1 MIGLECVD
9 CADIHRVRMS
19 GRVNEIDNVC
29 VWVYLPRSM
38 SMWKRERE
46 RERERGDQEEEA
58 SHFSR
63 IRYIN
68 AILST

>member
-1 MIGLECVD
+1 MD

-46 RERERGDQEEEA
+46 RERERE
-58 SHFSR
+58 R
-63 IRYIN
+63 
-68 AILST
+68 

>member
-1 MIGLECVD
+1 
-9 CADIHRVRMS
+9 MS

-46 RERERGDQEEEA
+46 REVIKKRKHLILVA
-58 SHFSR
+58 SDTLMQYFLPRPSETFPGL
-63 IRYIN
+63 Y
-68 AILST
+68 LP